1 MFRITA
7 FFFFALFSNS
17 LFAQDAIE
25 KEGIYDVFEQF
36 KSAIVQNR
44 IPQAAALLDSG
55 TVAYHSRLCKR
66 IKTAGAKQMDTLPL
80 FDRFI
85 ILLLRHSSDKSSLL
99 KLDAPNLIERLLW
112 QEMSIRLET
121 LGDVT
126 VRGNTA
132 TGIRIGNGEPTR
144 YVHYFFKEDTDWK
157 ISRRGSIE
165 VFNEVIRAEIAESKK
180 SDNDYLVERVERQ
193 TGKKISPNVWLPL
206 SKWK

>member
-7 FFFFALFSNS
+7 FFFFALVSSS

-80 FDRFI
+80 FDKFI
-85 ILLLRHSSDKSSLL
+85 ILLFRQSFDKSSLL
-99 KLDAPNLIERLLW
+99 KLDAPKLIEGLLR
-112 QEMSIRLET
+112 EEIGIRLET

-126 VRGNTA
+126 VKDNTA
-132 TGIRIGNGEPTR
+132 TGVRIGNGTPTR
-144 YVHYFFKEDTDWK
+144 YVHYFFRENADWK

-180 SDNDYLVERVERQ
+180 SDNDFLVARIERR
-193 TGKKISPNVWLPL
+193 TGKKVSPNVWLPL
-206 SKWK
+206 GKWK